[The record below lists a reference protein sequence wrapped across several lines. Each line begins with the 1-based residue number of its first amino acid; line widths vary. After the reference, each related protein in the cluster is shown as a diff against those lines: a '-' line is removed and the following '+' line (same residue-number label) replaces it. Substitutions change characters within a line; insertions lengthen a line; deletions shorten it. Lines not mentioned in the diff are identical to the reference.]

1 MLEDE
6 THLAAAH
13 VAAGHV
19 FVVELDRPAAGVG
32 LLQSGD
38 DPQERRL
45 ARAGRAE
52 QGHQF
57 ARFHGQADVPQ
68 GMEGA
73 EGLADVLG
81 FDAHGDSLLA
91 FCARANCLATRHSIN
106 VFATSVT
113 RPSMA
118 SSEAMAKAAE

>member
-6 THLAAAH
+6 TDLAAAH

-57 ARFHGQADVPQ
+57 ARFHGQADVLE

-81 FDAHGDSLLA
+81 FDAHDFLLWSA
-91 FCARANCLATRHSIN
+91 VVCHRFPEREAALRFSQTFRCAKRR
-106 VFATSVT
+106 
-113 RPSMA
+113 
-118 SSEAMAKAAE
+118 